1 MVEKMKKVEPKKE
14 EKKEEKKPAEKSA
27 AEKAASP
34 RPALKLP
41 AKPSEADTGGDNPDL
56 AALSPRTRAKR
67 QATGQLVLSPRRAA
81 AAAEGKDP
89 EIGKNGVEKFDV
101 EEWWVL
107 GTPKDVIAAWRSL
120 ASEFLA
126 VMLFVFMG
134 TGSVLATVART
145 GQADGGAIVAIGFG
159 FGLAIA
165 TMVYATANLSGGHLN
180 PAVSIAIAVA
190 MKMPILQA
198 FGYIIAQ
205 VAGALVGSGL
215 LRAVTPEVLG
225 SRVDWGCT
233 LLSKNQ
239 LTTITWANG
248 TTSTYSWS
256 ITQAQGV
263 FFELIMTFI
272 LVFTVFSTAGVA
284 ADAKSVG
291 RFAPLSIGFAVF
303 INVMAGATYT
313 GGSLNPAR
321 SFGPCAVANKWDDH
335 WVYWVGPISG
345 GILAGLVYKYIFVTK
360 DELRAQVLLAEQIAV
375 EQERQARLGR

>member
-1 MVEKMKKVEPKKE
+1 M
-14 EKKEEKKPAEKSA
+14 
-27 AEKAASP
+27 
-34 RPALKLP
+34 ALKLP
-41 AKPSEADTGGDNPDL
+41 GKPDEADTGGNNVDL
-56 AALSPRTRAKR
+56 AALSPRRR
-67 QATGQLVLSPRRAA
+67 QATGQLLVSPRRASA
-81 AAAEGKDP
+81 NPDGGGIDRKGDV
-89 EIGKNGVEKFDV
+89 EIGQDGKPVIEKFDV

-107 GTPKDVIAAWRSL
+107 GTPKDVIFAWRSL

-145 GQADGGAIVAIGFG
+145 GVVDGGAVAAIGFA

-198 FGYIIAQ
+198 FAYVLAQ

-225 SRVDWGCT
+225 QRVCWGCT
-233 LLSKNQ
+233 TLAKNVQ
-239 LTTITWANG
+239 TTITLSNG
-248 TTSTYSWS
+248 TVATYEWS

-291 RFAPLSIGFAVF
+291 RFAPLSIGFAVL
-303 INVMAGATYT
+303 INVMAGANFT

-321 SFGPCAVANKWDDH
+321 SFGPAAISNKWDDH
-335 WVYWVGPISG
+335 WVYWVGPIAG
-345 GILAGLVYKYIFVTK
+345 GVLAGLVYKYIFVTK
-360 DELRAQVLLAEQIAV
+360 DELRAQVLLAEQLAV

>member
-1 MVEKMKKVEPKKE
+1 MEKKDAPKKDE
-14 EKKEEKKPAEKSA
+14 VKKDESKPA
-27 AEKAASP
+27 AEK
-34 RPALKLP
+34 PAPLKLP
-41 AKPSEADTGGDNPDL
+41 GKPDEADTGGNNVDL
-56 AALSPRTRAKR
+56 AALSPRSRQAR
-67 QATGQLVLSPRRAA
+67 QATGQLMISPRRAQGA
-81 AAAEGKDP
+81 ATTTKDP
-89 EIGKNGVEKFDV
+89 EVGKTGIEKFEV
-101 EEWWVL
+101 EEWWVF
-107 GTPKDVIAAWRSL
+107 GTPKDVFAAWRSL
-120 ASEFLA
+120 ASEFVA

-145 GQADGGAIVAIGFG
+145 GVADGGAIAAIGFA

-198 FGYIIAQ
+198 FAYVIAQ

-225 SRVDWGCT
+225 ARVCWGCT
-233 LLSKNQ
+233 TLSVNQ
-239 LTTITWANG
+239 TTTIVLANG
-248 TTSTYSWS
+248 TVVTYEWS

-291 RFAPLSIGFAVF
+291 RFAPLSIGFAVL

-321 SFGPCAVANKWDDH
+321 SFGPAAVSNTWTDH
-335 WVYWVGPISG
+335 WVYWVGPIAG

-360 DELRAQVLLAEQIAV
+360 DELRAQVLLAEQISI
-375 EQERQARLGR
+375 EQER

>member
-1 MVEKMKKVEPKKE
+1 MTKKD
-14 EKKEEKKPAEKSA
+14 EKSP

-34 RPALKLP
+34 RPTLKLP
-41 AKPSEADTGGDNPDL
+41 TGKPDEADTGGNNPDL
-56 AALSPRTRAKR
+56 AALSPRRR
-67 QATGQLVLSPRRAA
+67 QATGQLLVSPRRASA
-81 AAAEGKDP
+81 NPDGSVEKKDVELGKD
-89 EIGKNGVEKFDV
+89 GKEKFEV
-101 EEWWVL
+101 EEWWVI

-145 GQADGGAIVAIGFG
+145 GEVDGGAVAAIGFA

-180 PAVSIAIAVA
+180 PAVSIAIAIA

-198 FGYIIAQ
+198 FAYVLAQ

-225 SRVDWGCT
+225 QRVCWGCT
-233 LLSKNQ
+233 TLAKNVQ
-239 LTTITWANG
+239 TTITLADG
-248 TTSTYSWS
+248 TVATYEWS

-291 RFAPLSIGFAVF
+291 RFAPLSIGFAVL
-303 INVMAGATYT
+303 INVMAGANFT

-321 SFGPCAVANKWDDH
+321 SFGPAAISNVWTDH

-360 DELRAQVLLAEQIAV
+360 DELRAQVILAESLAI
-375 EQERQARLGR
+375 ENERQARLGR